1 MRTLQDTAMNIS
13 DAWIHE
19 RTFSTGDGQVKY
31 TITWTY
37 VGKFLSRRAVATVR
51 SQQTGLV
58 FSMTKTNMTTRMDL
72 AEIIFADY
80 TSYKARQ

>member
-1 MRTLQDTAMNIS
+1 MRTLEDTAMDIS

-37 VGKFLSRRAVATVR
+37 VGKFLSRRAVATVT
-51 SQQTGLV
+51 SEQTGLGHV
-58 FSMTKTNMTTRMDL
+58 ITKYNMTTAMDL